1 MTTSKITINPG
12 SLDPY
17 GHLSWLVESLSR
29 DSVLG
34 RNWTILMPAHKILK
48 NCPPFF
54 IFKNSERVLRIDI
67 GRWKFQKF
75 IITYLSLPRKNLKT
89 QLQLLLPLNFAYA
102 KKLLVKRAIFV
113 LLFEGTNFIQKLIFI
128 SKNWPRLMK
137 ISESHK
143 DISELVWKKFG
154 WWHLIPSWPEFCV
167 LLFFTLV
174 FGCFVTLDLGVT
186 PNNCSGIVL
195 CSQQCSPW
203 TPYRGEI
210 EFPEMVL
217 KTFIAKCSQALVSS
231 INHYKSNIIKGVRRQ
246 NPTRTP
252 GGVTNVQ
259 PPVPRGTTCHLIAWR
274 SWRTP
279 NCLHMLQKFHIVN
292 VKIQQLAIVNK
303 YLLKWRQIYN
313 LLTNIILVLLYVT
326 NSTTIKFRNL
336 SNVDTMVI
344 SSIDVIFSNKFV
356 LETDAEFNGPIV
368 ADEVVV
374 INKTTLTAKYVN
386 KSDPLKYVGFQVKD
400 ISDIVPIA
408 NKEEICMCSHT
419 KVD

>member
-1 MTTSKITINPG
+1 MPTSKITINPG

-113 LLFEGTNFIQKLIFI
+113 LLFEGTNFIQKLISI

-174 FGCFVTLDLGVT
+174 FGCFVTLDLGICPQPFYSDDKEPSV
-186 PNNCSGIVL
+186 PQFNPCVH
-195 CSQQCSPW
+195 
-203 TPYRGEI
+203 
-210 EFPEMVL
+210 
-217 KTFIAKCSQALVSS
+217 SS
-231 INHYKSNIIKGVRRQ
+231 W
-246 NPTRTP
+246 
-252 GGVTNVQ
+252 
-259 PPVPRGTTCHLIAWR
+259 CW
-274 SWRTP
+274 
-279 NCLHMLQKFHIVN
+279 F
-292 VKIQQLAIVNK
+292 
-303 YLLKWRQIYN
+303 
-313 LLTNIILVLLYVT
+313 
-326 NSTTIKFRNL
+326 
-336 SNVDTMVI
+336 
-344 SSIDVIFSNKFV
+344 
-356 LETDAEFNGPIV
+356 
-368 ADEVVV
+368 
-374 INKTTLTAKYVN
+374 
-386 KSDPLKYVGFQVKD
+386 
-400 ISDIVPIA
+400 
-408 NKEEICMCSHT
+408 
-419 KVD
+419 

>member
-1 MTTSKITINPG
+1 MWIFKHSDIWIPGSQLSVIFSPLLLNIRGPRKGHMPTSKITINPG

-143 DISELVWKKFG
+143 DISEMVWKKFG
-154 WWHLIPSWPEFCV
+154 WWHLIPSWLEFCV

-174 FGCFVTLDLGVT
+174 FGCFVILDLGLGKWLDVQACT
-186 PNNCSGIVL
+186 HGQL
-195 CSQQCSPW
+195 C
-203 TPYRGEI
+203 I
-210 EFPEMVL
+210 L
-217 KTFIAKCSQALVSS
+217 
-231 INHYKSNIIKGVRRQ
+231 RR
-246 NPTRTP
+246 
-252 GGVTNVQ
+252 
-259 PPVPRGTTCHLIAWR
+259 I
-274 SWRTP
+274 
-279 NCLHMLQKFHIVN
+279 CL
-292 VKIQQLAIVNK
+292 
-303 YLLKWRQIYN
+303 
-313 LLTNIILVLLYVT
+313 
-326 NSTTIKFRNL
+326 
-336 SNVDTMVI
+336 
-344 SSIDVIFSNKFV
+344 
-356 LETDAEFNGPIV
+356 
-368 ADEVVV
+368 
-374 INKTTLTAKYVN
+374 
-386 KSDPLKYVGFQVKD
+386 
-400 ISDIVPIA
+400 
-408 NKEEICMCSHT
+408 
-419 KVD
+419 

>member
-1 MTTSKITINPG
+1 MPTSKITINPG
-12 SLDPY
+12 SLDPC

-113 LLFEGTNFIQKLIFI
+113 LLFEGTNFIQKLISI

-174 FGCFVTLDLGVT
+174 FVCFVILDLG
-186 PNNCSGIVL
+186 I
-195 CSQQCSPW
+195 
-203 TPYRGEI
+203 
-210 EFPEMVL
+210 
-217 KTFIAKCSQALVSS
+217 
-231 INHYKSNIIKGVRRQ
+231 SN
-246 NPTRTP
+246 
-252 GGVTNVQ
+252 
-259 PPVPRGTTCHLIAWR
+259 
-274 SWRTP
+274 
-279 NCLHMLQKFHIVN
+279 
-292 VKIQQLAIVNK
+292 
-303 YLLKWRQIYN
+303 LLKN
-313 LLTNIILVLLYVT
+313 
-326 NSTTIKFRNL
+326 
-336 SNVDTMVI
+336 
-344 SSIDVIFSNKFV
+344 
-356 LETDAEFNGPIV
+356 
-368 ADEVVV
+368 
-374 INKTTLTAKYVN
+374 
-386 KSDPLKYVGFQVKD
+386 
-400 ISDIVPIA
+400 
-408 NKEEICMCSHT
+408 
-419 KVD
+419 

>member
-1 MTTSKITINPG
+1 MPTSKITINLG
-12 SLDPY
+12 SLDPC

-137 ISESHK
+137 ISEIHK

-174 FGCFVTLDLGVT
+174 FGCFVTLDLGLYKNSTGVE
-186 PNNCSGIVL
+186 NGKFNARLIIVL
-195 CSQQCSPW
+195 STSSSDRISPSVTLYQHSQFVKKL
-203 TPYRGEI
+203 EI
-210 EFPEMVL
+210 NI
-217 KTFIAKCSQALVSS
+217 TFRS
-231 INHYKSNIIKGVRRQ
+231 
-246 NPTRTP
+246 
-252 GGVTNVQ
+252 VT
-259 PPVPRGTTCHLIAWR
+259 
-274 SWRTP
+274 
-279 NCLHMLQKFHIVN
+279 
-292 VKIQQLAIVNK
+292 KISK
-303 YLLKWRQIYN
+303 
-313 LLTNIILVLLYVT
+313 
-326 NSTTIKFRNL
+326 
-336 SNVDTMVI
+336 
-344 SSIDVIFSNKFV
+344 
-356 LETDAEFNGPIV
+356 
-368 ADEVVV
+368 
-374 INKTTLTAKYVN
+374 
-386 KSDPLKYVGFQVKD
+386 
-400 ISDIVPIA
+400 
-408 NKEEICMCSHT
+408 
-419 KVD
+419 